1 MDGVDER
8 HDPSAP
14 TGHLPNFVGE
24 EKRVALVRLYLRGR
38 FATLGR

>member
-24 EKRVALVRLYLRGR
+24 EETIALASLYLRTS
-38 FATLGR
+38 FANLGR